1 MTNNTKKILLFDLE
15 KKENHTPNGLF
26 SMAGGEDYDFY
37 GNVIKRHPKN
47 IRYVLDSDYHYD
59 VIMGVD
65 RALFHNFYG
74 IKASLKL
81 KVAWLLTPKDIYDN
95 IYKYAV
101 GMIPHIDVFITS
113 DKEFVEEHEKAVY
126 VPSINNW
133 DNNKSFDGF
142 NTPED
147 WIYENVLK
155 EHIG

>member
-1 MTNNTKKILLFDLE
+1 MKKILLLDIE
-15 KKENHTPNGLF
+15 KKENHAPDGLF
-26 SMAGGEDYDFY
+26 SMAGGASYDFY
-37 GNVIKRHPKN
+37 GNTVTRRSKN
-47 IRYVLDSDYHYD
+47 IRYVMDAENYYD

-74 IKASLKL
+74 IKASPKL
-81 KVAWLLTPKDIYDN
+81 KVAWLLTPRDIYDN
-95 IYKYAV
+95 IYKYVV

-142 NTPED
+142 DTPED